1 MNLRYQHTNLTVA
14 DIYQRERSLSS
25 RERKIRGSYEEIV
38 LPDTTVTIHRGL
50 GVTYISEHIPR
61 DELADMLYGSF
72 AIIPTRM
79 TVKEERMLEKLCRE
93 REKREL
99 DDMFKSSRF

>member
-1 MNLRYQHTNLTVA
+1 MKPRYQSSDLSLAEV
-14 DIYQRERSLSS
+14 YQRERSLSS
-25 RERKIRGSYEEIV
+25 RERQRRGSYEEIV

-50 GVTYISEHIPR
+50 GVTYISEHIPG

-79 TVKEERMLEKLCRE
+79 TAKEERMLEKLCRE